1 MRIASSSDSDTENGE
16 LGRSRSRSGSG
27 DLEDEPSGDESC
39 GEGVMDD
46 LGPAMD
52 EKALADLLKGKKRV
66 DEKPV
71 TLRLNKAMIDMFN
84 LKLVGEGRW
93 NKEAQEDMRDK
104 YYLSQEQLES
114 LEPASLKRTR
124 LHMQGLDFGGLGKTM
139 WNLHKSAR
147 DVAKVALR
155 EHEVILCYKEDFT
168 GWGPEAAKVWDS
180 DGHLTGAF
188 SMPNVADTAVEEADV
203 VKLAQEEEPKELAAQ
218 VLKHRQCLVE
228 LATKYAAIANMY
240 TDARTAANK
249 GADLQ
254 KFLTEMSWDL
264 LQLLGQHDLGI
275 TDMRRWV
282 QSSTWRLIF
291 PVTPR
296 PDLWFQDR
304 HRAVPDGQV
313 QEAAEGGDE
322 RLKDE
327 EGARRLPLHS
337 TQGPEPDRQGGGKV

>member
-27 DLEDEPSGDESC
+27 DLEGEPSGDESC

-71 TLRLNKAMIDMFN
+71 TLRLNKAMIDTFN
-84 LKLVGEGRW
+84 L
-93 NKEAQEDMRDK
+93 
-104 YYLSQEQLES
+104 
-114 LEPASLKRTR
+114 
-124 LHMQGLDFGGLGKTM
+124 
-139 WNLHKSAR
+139 
-147 DVAKVALR
+147 
-155 EHEVILCYKEDFT
+155 
-168 GWGPEAAKVWDS
+168 
-180 DGHLTGAF
+180 
-188 SMPNVADTAVEEADV
+188 V